1 MSFQRIKIF
10 LAALLL
16 ALPLAVVMEVPL
28 QGWTAQRS
36 WQYVQFGRYPQDAG
50 EAVQPIRWRV
60 LDVQDG
66 VAYLLS
72 DQILDVKRIDGDQW
86 NYKGWLHSELHPWLQ
101 ADFLNEAFTPEEQR
115 ALHEDL
121 ELGYV
126 SLPSSDDVQNKA
138 YGFLSAKDR
147 YFYGTPYA
155 FAQGLYSY
163 GRNDSYSPIFTRTPS
178 NRAHA
183 HRSTKIRGGIGFI
196 GVESDDLGMM
206 PVIWL
211 KTEAVDIISGT
222 GTLGDPLVLA
232 VRTGA
237 AP

>member
-1 MSFQRIKIF
+1 MSFQRIRIF
-10 LAALLL
+10 FAALLIV
-16 ALPLAVVMEVPL
+16 LPLAAVMEAPL
-28 QGWTAQRS
+28 QGWAAQRA

-50 EAVQPIRWRV
+50 GAVQPIRWRV

-86 NYKGWLHSELHPWLQ
+86 NYKGWFHSELHAWLQ
-101 ADFLNEAFTPEEQR
+101 TEFLDEAFTPEEKK
-115 ALHEDL
+115 ALHEDP

-147 YFYGTPYA
+147 YFYGTPHA
-155 FAQGLYSY
+155 FAQGLYRY

-211 KTEAVDIISGT
+211 KMDWVNSLAGA
-222 GTLGDPLVLA
+222 GTLTKPLQLVP
-232 VRTGA
+232 VEV
-237 AP
+237 PS